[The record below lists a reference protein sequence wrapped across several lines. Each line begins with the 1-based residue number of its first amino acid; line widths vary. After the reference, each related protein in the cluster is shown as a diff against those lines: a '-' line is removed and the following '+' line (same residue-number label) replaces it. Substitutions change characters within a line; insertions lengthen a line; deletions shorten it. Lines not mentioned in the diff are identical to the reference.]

1 MVNLNIDLPDD
12 VHKSLK
18 FQAIKED
25 KTLKELI
32 ITKLATAMD
41 ARKKDGKKKQ
51 A

>member
-1 MVNLNIDLPDD
+1 MANLNIDIPDD

-18 FQAIKED
+18 IQAIKED

-32 ITKLATAMD
+32 VSRLATNLEV
-41 ARKKDGKKKQ
+41 RKKDGRKKQ